1 MSENPRKIALFLP
14 LPHGLTQLGVVLV
27 ITCDKCRL
35 FYNTQKLS
43 TKVGQRV
50 ASSSSSST
58 YHRRPHTTNPP
69 HITDYTYHG
78 PHIPMTKHTT
88 YLTYHVS
95 HIASRTTY
103 LMSHLTPIQLTKY
116 ITLNN
121 VQVKHTTKVLLSPN

>member
-50 ASSSSSST
+50 ASAPSVSSSSSSSSA
-58 YHRRPHTTNPP
+58 PSQAAS
-69 HITDYTYHG
+69 G
-78 PHIPMTKHTT
+78 
-88 YLTYHVS
+88 VS
-95 HIASRTTY
+95 QTSQDSQKSADKSEDE
-103 LMSHLTPIQLTKY
+103 S
-116 ITLNN
+116 
-121 VQVKHTTKVLLSPN
+121 S